1 MSNRP
6 MRTIDDRDL
15 RDALAE
21 SGIRSDGARAL
32 ARHVQAEIASGRF
45 PPGHRLPTERE
56 LSERFGASR
65 GAVRRVLGHFKS
77 LGAITQV
84 VGSGTFVSER
94 AAELFSPPEAEA
106 SDVSSSVVS
115 PSAGSMAVQVSPAQ
129 LMDARLL
136 IEPQMVS
143 LIVRFATA
151 ADFERMDE
159 CLARSE
165 AATTIEEFEHW
176 DGALHQAFAEAT
188 HNSFFLRILELTN
201 VIREEGEW
209 GRLKRVSLTPLRR
222 ERYETQHRAIVAALR
237 DRDEETARALL
248 GEHLAEVKKNL
259 FDRG

>member
-1 MSNRP
+1 
-6 MRTIDDRDL
+6 MRTIDDSDL

-32 ARHVQAEIASGRF
+32 AYYVQAEIASGRF

-56 LSERFGASR
+56 LSECFGASR
-65 GAVRRVLGHFKS
+65 GAVRRVLGHFKT

-84 VGSGTFVSER
+84 VGSGTFVSEC
-94 AAELFSPPEAEA
+94 AAELFAPPRSAPSSA
-106 SDVSSSVVS
+106 SSGGVLSN
-115 PSAGSMAVQVSPAQ
+115 AGSMAGQVSPAQ

-151 ADFERMDE
+151 ADFERMDD

-165 AATTIEEFEHW
+165 AATSIEEFELW

-209 GRLKRVSLTPLRR
+209 GRLKRISLTPLRR
-222 ERYETQHRAIVAALR
+222 ERYETQHRSIVAALR

>member
-1 MSNRP
+1 
-6 MRTIDDRDL
+6 MRTIDDRNL

-45 PPGHRLPTERE
+45 PPGYRLPTERE
-56 LSERFGASR
+56 LSECFSASR

-94 AAELFSPPEAEA
+94 AAELFTPPTAEA
-106 SDVSSSVVS
+106 SVVS
-115 PSAGSMAVQVSPAQ
+115 PSAGSMAGQVSPAQ
-129 LMDARLL
+129 LMEARLL

-151 ADFERMDE
+151 ADFERMDD
-159 CLARSE
+159 CLAQSE
-165 AATTIEEFEHW
+165 AATSIEAFEHW

-201 VIREEGEW
+201 VVREEGEW
-209 GRLKRVSLTPLRR
+209 GRLKRISLTPERR

-237 DRDEETARALL
+237 DRDQEMARVLL
-248 GEHLAEVKKNL
+248 EEHLVEVKRNL
-259 FDRG
+259 FGRS